1 MKLETKSAIWT
12 AIETLAGLMIILT
25 SEFGKGFY
33 WFAGWLI
40 IAIVAFI
47 KMYQTSNGFETYDE
61 EDWEEYQD
69 DRTREI

>member
-33 WFAGWLI
+33 WFAGWAV
-40 IAIVAFI
+40 IAVLAFI
-47 KMYQTSNGFETYDE
+47 KMYQSTNGFETYDE
-61 EDWEEYQD
+61 EDWEAYQD